1 MVRNRKQ
8 IELFKKKS
16 KSRFGRIIIVTGARQ
31 TGKTTLVK
39 NGFKDYTYISIED
52 PIAVSK
58 YKNLTASQWNS
69 LFPKAILDEIQKEPQ
84 IIESIKAVYDQY
96 DEPRYVLLGSLQI
109 MLLKKVKESLAG
121 RSMIFELFPLTIPES
136 LTKGWNDKII
146 DSYFQN
152 VIVGNEE
159 DLTPIMLDTKY
170 SQKKNTFNNYL
181 KFGAYPAISDDKLKD
196 EEKYEWLFNYVKT
209 YFERD
214 IRDIAEIKKLELFTK
229 TQKLLALNTAQ
240 LTNYSKLAVE
250 AGVTSKT
257 AQRFLEYSNI
267 SYQTITLQAWSRNQR
282 KKLVKSPKV
291 HFVDVGVLRTI
302 LNKKDELTGH
312 EFESAIIAEIYKQV
326 KTMDLHFD
334 FYHLRTADGKE
345 IDLLIETEK
354 GYIAFEIKQSE
365 NVRSVDARHL
375 RNIEEILD
383 KPVLHKFLLSNDEDV
398 KYFDGNVIAMSA
410 LQFLT

>member
-1 MVRNRKQ
+1 MVRNRRQ

-16 KSRFGRIIIVTGARQ
+16 KSHFGRIIIVTGARQ

-214 IRDIAEIKKLELFTK
+214 IRDIAEIKKLEPFTK

-302 LNKKDELTGH
+302 LNKKDDLTGH

-326 KTMDLHFD
+326 KTIDLHFD

>member
-1 MVRNRKQ
+1 MVRNRRQ

-16 KSRFGRIIIVTGARQ
+16 KSHFGRIIIVTGARQ

-96 DEPRYVLLGSLQI
+96 DEPRYVLLGSSQI

-121 RSMIFELFPLTIPES
+121 RSMIFELFPLTLPES

-214 IRDIAEIKKLELFTK
+214 IRDIAEIKKLEPFTK

-302 LNKKDELTGH
+302 LNKKDDLTGH

>member
-16 KSRFGRIIIVTGARQ
+16 KSHFGRIIIATGARQ

-39 NGFKDYTYISIED
+39 NSFKDYTYISIED

-121 RSMIFELFPLTIPES
+121 RSMIFELFPLTLPES
-136 LTKGWNDKII
+136 LTNGWNDKII

-152 VIVGNEE
+152 VLVGNAEE
-159 DLTPIMLDTKY
+159 LTPIMLDTKY
-170 SQKKNTFNNYL
+170 SQKKNIFNNYL

-196 EEKYEWLFNYVKT
+196 DEKYEWLFNYVKT

-214 IRDIAEIKKLELFTK
+214 IRDIAEIKKLEPFTK

-267 SYQTITLQAWSRNQR
+267 SYQTITLQAWSRNQH

-302 LNKKDELTGH
+302 LNKKDDLTGH

-375 RNIEEILD
+375 RNIDEILD

>member
-8 IELFKKKS
+8 IELLRQKGKS
-16 KSRFGRIIIVTGARQ
+16 KFGRIIVVTGARQ
-31 TGKTTLVK
+31 TGKTTIVK
-39 NGFKDYTYISIED
+39 ELYDDYTYISIED

-58 YKNLTASQWNS
+58 YKQLTATQWNS

-84 IIESIKAVYDQY
+84 IIESIKAVYDQF
-96 DEPRYVLLGSLQI
+96 DKPRYVLLGSSQI
-109 MLLKKVKESLAG
+109 LLLKKVRESLAG
-121 RSMIFELFPLTIPES
+121 RSLIFELYPLTLPES
-136 LTKGWNDKII
+136 LTNGWNDKVI

-152 VIVGNEE
+152 ILLDKKVELI
-159 DLTPIMLDTKY
+159 PIMLDARY
-170 SQKKNTFNNYL
+170 SDKKNAFNNYL
-181 KFGAYPAISDDKLKD
+181 KFGAYPAISDDDLSD
-196 EEKYEWLFNYVKT
+196 DEKYEWLFNYVKT

-214 IRDIAEIKKLELFTK
+214 IRDIAEIKKLEPFTK
-229 TQKLLALNTAQ
+229 TQKLLALGTAQ
-240 LTNYSKLAVE
+240 LTNYSQLAVE

-257 AQRFLEYSNI
+257 VQRFLEYSNI

-291 HFVDVGVLRTI
+291 HFVDVGVMRTI
-302 LNKKDELTGH
+302 INKKDELNGN
-312 EFESAIIAEIYKQV
+312 EFESAIVSEIYKQV
-326 KTMDLHFD
+326 NTLNMHFE

-354 GYIAFEIKQSE
+354 GYIAFEIKQTE
-365 NVRSVDARHL
+365 HVRSVDARHL
-375 RNIEEILD
+375 RNIEDILD

-398 KYFDGNVIAMSA
+398 KQFDGNVTAISA

>member
-39 NGFKDYTYISIED
+39 QVFKDYTYISIED
-52 PIAVSK
+52 PVAVSK
-58 YKNLTASQWNS
+58 YKNLTASQWES
-69 LFPKAILDEIQKEPQ
+69 LFPRAILDEIQKEPR

-96 DEPRYVLLGSLQI
+96 DEPRYVLLGSSQI

-121 RSMIFELFPLTIPES
+121 RSMIFELFPLTLPES
-136 LTKGWNDKII
+136 LTKGWNDKIV

-152 VIVGNEE
+152 VLLGNIP
-159 DLTPIMLDTKY
+159 DLMPIMLDDKY
-170 SQKKNTFNNYL
+170 SKKKNAFDNYL

-196 EEKYEWLFNYVKT
+196 DEKYEWLFNYVKT

-214 IRDIAEIKKLELFTK
+214 IRDIAEIKKLEPFTK
-229 TQKLLALNTAQ
+229 TQKLLALSTAQ

-326 KTMDLHFD
+326 RSLDMHFD

-365 NVRSVDARHL
+365 NVRSVDSRHL
-375 RNIEEILD
+375 RNIDEILD
-383 KPVLHKFLLSNDEDV
+383 KPVLYKFLLSNDEDV
-398 KYFDGNVIAMSA
+398 KNFDGNVLAMSA